1 MTSPFYD
8 VIIIGAGA
16 SGLVCALECARA
28 GRKTLVLEK
37 EPQPARKILASGNG
51 RCNLTNAY
59 VAPAYY
65 HAPAELIAKTLDKFS
80 FRHCLDYFSR
90 LGVLTTEEEL
100 GRVFPSTGKSTA
112 VAEPLKLAV
121 AEAGAELLCSCPA
134 VRVKRGKTFT
144 VTAADGRSFQAKKLV
159 LACGSCAYPQIGG
172 TQSGYEL
179 ARALGHTLIT
189 PRPALSALCIKET
202 SLARLTGVR
211 CQVRLE
217 ARQNDTRLDQ
227 AEGEVLF
234 THYGLNGPAAL
245 NISSAVS
252 RALTKGNVALTM
264 NFFPQ
269 LPNPQAFLEQRLKAY
284 ATRRPKDFL
293 AGILHE
299 SVSNLL
305 IDFIGLR
312 KNIPMQDQTPNTRQR
327 LVQTPC
333 AWPLTATG
341 VRPWNE
347 AMAATGGV
355 NTQEINYNTFESLK
369 CPGLYLTGEL
379 LDVDGKSGGFN
390 LHFAWA
396 SGFAAA
402 QGMPEEK

>member
-1 MTSPFYD
+1 MTSPLYD

-28 GRKTLVLEK
+28 RRKTLVLEK

-100 GRVFPSTGKSTA
+100 GRVFPS
-112 VAEPLKLAV
+112 
-121 AEAGAELLCSCPA
+121 
-134 VRVKRGKTFT
+134 GKTFT
-144 VTAADGRSFQAKKLV
+144 VTTADGRSFQAKKLV

-305 IDFIGLR
+305 ID
-312 KNIPMQDQTPNTRQR
+312 
-327 LVQTPC
+327 
-333 AWPLTATG
+333 
-341 VRPWNE
+341 
-347 AMAATGGV
+347 
-355 NTQEINYNTFESLK
+355 
-369 CPGLYLTGEL
+369 
-379 LDVDGKSGGFN
+379 
-390 LHFAWA
+390 
-396 SGFAAA
+396 
-402 QGMPEEK
+402 